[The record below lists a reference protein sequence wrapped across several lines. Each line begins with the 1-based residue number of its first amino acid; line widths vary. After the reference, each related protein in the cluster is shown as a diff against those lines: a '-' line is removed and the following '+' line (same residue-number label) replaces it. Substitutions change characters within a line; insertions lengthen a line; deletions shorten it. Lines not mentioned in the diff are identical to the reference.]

1 MPLKSSETADS
12 RVIGRGEWSPAS
24 RRHTYVA
31 PSVLRVNPSGV
42 LKKLRNTIQVQT
54 KPSPFYRQTR
64 LSALQLKAADW
75 RAQIAGNDIMK
86 LKVTLHLQVL

>member
-1 MPLKSSETADS
+1 M
-12 RVIGRGEWSPAS
+12 
-24 RRHTYVA
+24 YVA
-31 PSVLRVNPSGV
+31 PSVWRVNPSGV

-64 LSALQLKAADW
+64 LSALQLKAADR

-86 LKVTLHLQVL
+86 LKVSLHL